1 MVNKRPLVAV
11 VMGSENDLDT
21 MREAVSVLAEFGV
34 PCEVEVISAHRTPD
48 RCRAFA
54 RQAQRQGIKV
64 IIAGAGKAAHLAG
77 VIASHT
83 TLPVIGVPLDSGLL
97 GLDAVLSTV
106 QMPRG
111 VPVAA
116 MSLGKSGAANA
127 GLFAVAIL
135 ALSDPELA
143 RRLVGHRRR
152 QSVAVIRQSRQVKHD
167 LKKKVG
173 PRPA

>member
-1 MVNKRPLVAV
+1 MMEKKPLVAI
-11 VMGSENDLDT
+11 VMGSENDLAT
-21 MREAVSVLAEFGV
+21 MAETADVLAGFGIPYDV
-34 PCEVEVISAHRTPD
+34 QVISAHRTPD

-54 RQAQRQGIKV
+54 RQAQRKGIKV
-64 IIAGAGKAAHLAG
+64 IVAGAGKAAHLAG

-83 TLPVIGVPLDSGLL
+83 TLPVIGVPLDAGLN

-127 GLFAVAIL
+127 GLFAAAIL
-135 ALSDPELA
+135 ALGDPKLV
-143 RRLVGHRRR
+143 RKLVGFRCR
-152 QSVAVIRQSRQVKHD
+152 QSVAVVRQSRQVRSK
-167 LKKKVG
+167 LGRSKAK
-173 PRPA
+173 RT